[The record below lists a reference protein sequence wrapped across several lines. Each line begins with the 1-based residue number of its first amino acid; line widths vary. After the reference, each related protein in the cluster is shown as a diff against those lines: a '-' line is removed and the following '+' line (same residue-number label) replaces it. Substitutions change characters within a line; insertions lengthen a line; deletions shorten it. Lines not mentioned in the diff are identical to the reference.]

1 MTPEESLALLTE
13 ASYIDPTL
21 LPAHDDDRVAAAHT
35 WARAI
40 ADGIT
45 YQTARERMFDH
56 FQQHGAGRRL
66 TPADINGATGDTTPM
81 YLVPQGQRP
90 ELPAAPDT
98 AWGDTTPP
106 GGPCPECGRHWIHDT
121 SIDITGRPACTQAP
135 GRVMAQ

>member
-13 ASYIDPTL
+13 ASYMDPTL

-56 FQQHGAGRRL
+56 FQRHGAGKRL
-66 TPADINGATGDTTPM
+66 TPADINGATGDKTPM
-81 YLVPQGQRP
+81 YLVSQHQRP
-90 ELPAAPDT
+90 ALP
-98 AWGDTTPP
+98 TTPDPDWDTNTP
-106 GGPCPECGRHWIHDT
+106 GPPCPECGRHWIHDT
-121 SIDITGRPACTQAP
+121 EIRSNGTPVCSQAP
-135 GRVMAQ
+135 GRVVTR